1 MKKQKQPTK
10 KSNIKIF
17 VIIGI
22 ILAGVGAGYGGIN
35 AMTPVNS
42 KTPVFGFGEN
52 IFINAKHTDQ
62 GFLFVTQ
69 SGGGKK
75 SMGTTQVSPTIYL
88 TKDQLA
94 SVHIMNNDKDFKH
107 NFNIDEF
114 NVHSKDLGYF
124 EPQTITFVADK
135 TGTFRYHCTL
145 HPEMSGQ
152 VIVQ

>member
-1 MKKQKQPTK
+1 
-10 KSNIKIF
+10 
-17 VIIGI
+17 
-22 ILAGVGAGYGGIN
+22 
-35 AMTPVNS
+35 
-42 KTPVFGFGEN
+42 
-52 IFINAKHTDQ
+52 
-62 GFLFVTQ
+62 
-69 SGGGKK
+69 
-75 SMGTTQVSPTIYL
+75 MGTTQVSPTIYL